1 MLCVCSSLCTEWSH
15 LLVPNMNKVTRNQP
29 ACCKMTRN
37 QPILLA
43 DFFGWF
49 YINGDCGW
57 LIFNHLTG
65 YFCLWTYTLLTDIA
79 IFPNLNPKK
88 NAWNLLINKVQEKQP
103 LSIPKLKTTLWNV
116 WVQMSN
122 DYLIKL
128 SDSMS
133 NILRK
138 VIEAKWQ
145 MIYQWFY
152 GYHEINNIICF
163 I

>member
-1 MLCVCSSLCTEWSH
+1 MVYNTYQKCYSAKGHFYGVLEHH
-15 LLVPNMNKVTRNQP
+15 LLPFW
-29 ACCKMTRN
+29 
-37 QPILLA
+37 PIH
-43 DFFGWF
+43 DGRH
-49 YINGDCGW
+49 
-57 LIFNHLTG
+57 FNLMVLQDIRQRRCNSG
-65 YFCLWTYTLLTDIA
+65 LKRRTYTLLTDIA